1 MKIERKTKRENGK
14 KSGNRNVLQT
24 VASPGGGWFSF
35 LFCPEKPNVNAERE
49 IEIKRIDR
57 SEANEQ
63 VGDKEE
69 GSVCSRV
76 KEGGKT

>member
-1 MKIERKTKRENGK
+1 MKIEGKTKRENGK

-24 VASPGGGWFSF
+24 VASPGGGLASCFA
-35 LFCPEKPNVNAERE
+35 PKNPNVNAERE